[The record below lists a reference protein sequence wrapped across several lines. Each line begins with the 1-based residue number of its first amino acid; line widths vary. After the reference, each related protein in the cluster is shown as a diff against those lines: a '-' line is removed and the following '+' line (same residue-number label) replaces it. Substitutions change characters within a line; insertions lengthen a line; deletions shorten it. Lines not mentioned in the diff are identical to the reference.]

1 MGDKYNAVQYYQG
14 EGWRVTSPY
23 GNRTSPIT
31 GAVQLHTGIDSG
43 GKTRGADVKTP
54 YGGKVV
60 GAGEYPV
67 RGKTVTI
74 RIAEG
79 ILQITQ
85 HHDAIKVKVGDIV
98 RTGDVIATNGISGS
112 VTGPHIH
119 YELRQDIPSLSG
131 RPIGRYLW
139 GDPTRYFA
147 AGDFERQSYVVQ
159 SGDTLALISKQYEI
173 SVEQL
178 RTWNGRTPE
187 EDRSL
192 AIGARLWVEPPLD
205 EAEGGVGELLAEIE
219 KLKAELTEE
228 QGKTAAALARGNE
241 LQAAGKALYGSSLWA
256 KFVDP

>member
-1 MGDKYNAVQYYQG
+1 MGDKYNAVQYYQS

-31 GAVQLHTGIDSG
+31 GKTQLHTGIDFG
-43 GKTRGADVKTP
+43 GKTRGTEVKTP

-85 HHDAIKVKVGDIV
+85 HHDLIKVKVGDIV
-98 RTGDVIATNGISGS
+98 KTGDIIATCGS
-112 VTGPHIH
+112 TGDVTGPHVH

-139 GDPTRYFA
+139 GDPKNYFA
-147 AGDFERQSYVVQ
+147 AGDFERLSHVVAK
-159 SGDTLALISKQYEI
+159 DETLYIISKNYEVT
-173 SVEQL
+173 VEQL
-178 RTWNGRTPE
+178 REWNNRTQAQ
-187 EDRSL
+187 DKSL
-192 AIGARLWVEPPLD
+192 AIGTRLWVEPPL
-205 EAEGGVGELLAEIE
+205 EEPEPSVAELLAEID
-219 KLKAELTEE
+219 KLKADLLEE
-228 QGKTAAALARGNE
+228 QKKTAAAIAEQNRIR
-241 LQAAGKALYGSSLWA
+241 AAGRAIHEMSLT
-256 KFVDP
+256 FLD